1 MPCPTLP
8 LFKPVSV
15 FLEVRFGIFVSPFR
29 SVSVN
34 RDTDYKPFSFRLS
47 AVKSTKFKT
56 YSHHENKKTFKKKWF
71 NNNCYIMKRE
81 LRRMDRRLKMISNN
95 FELKVT
101 FHKLKKEY
109 NKMLKM
115 TKNMFFTSIIEQLD
129 TLKDQATLNDS
140 ASTMEDLL
148 K

>member
-1 MPCPTLP
+1 
-8 LFKPVSV
+8 
-15 FLEVRFGIFVSPFR
+15 
-29 SVSVN
+29 
-34 RDTDYKPFSFRLS
+34 
-47 AVKSTKFKT
+47 
-56 YSHHENKKTFKKKWF
+56 
-71 NNNCYIMKRE
+71 MKRE

-115 TKNMFFTSIIEQLD
+115 TKNMFFKSIIEQLD
-129 TLKDQATLNDS
+129 TLKDKATLNDS